1 MKKCL
6 SLFLAL
12 ILLLSAIPALAE
24 NDAALPQVGEI
35 IHGFEAKEIR
45 DFPLIGAQ
53 IVLFEHQKT
62 GAKLM
67 YVANEDN
74 NRVFQ
79 LTFAT
84 IADQN
89 ARIDNLRLKKSN
101 GSEPVEK
108 KDPQLAFS
116 QDEVTVEEGS
126 DFTPPELQNPFGV
139 AVSYASSN
147 EDVAWV
153 NAQTG
158 AVVLGD
164 PGEVTITASFP
175 GNDLYLPA
183 EASYLLTVTLKL
195 PDGIRQVE
203 NGEMKMETSPV
214 YDLQGRKVSE
224 SSMLPS
230 LQGGDGGR
238 LPKGVYIVNGKKV
251 IQ

>member
-1 MKKCL
+1 MAGGEAPELLIPKTSRSVNSFTATISLHGQSGRLPL
-6 SLFLAL
+6 SFLC
-12 ILLLSAIPALAE
+12 
-24 NDAALPQVGEI
+24 N
-35 IHGFEAKEIR
+35 KEIAVTSSTSGVT
-45 DFPLIGAQ
+45 ITAG
-53 IVLFEHQKT
+53 
-62 GAKLM
+62 
-67 YVANEDN
+67 YVSGTTYNYTVSVPAG
-74 NRVFQ
+74 VQTLQ

-203 NGEMKMETSPV
+203 NGELKMETSPV
-214 YDLQGRKVSE
+214 YDLQGRK
-224 SSMLPS
+224 LPS
-230 LQGGDGGR
+230 LQEGGGGR

-251 IQ
+251 IR